1 MNSYILSIKFLFFFL
16 FLVDK
21 NEAYKESSK
30 FDRMK
35 FQRLL
40 VEKVTNRFDENLGI
54 VFHKIR

>member
-30 FDRMK
+30 FDTSSNEISTFTR
-35 FQRLL
+35 
-40 VEKVTNRFDENLGI
+40 
-54 VFHKIR
+54 